1 MPDAQT
7 ASGCILPRSVQMKT
21 RPVPAVD
28 GTRERVV
35 TVMLSNE
42 EKAKM
47 TAKAKRKGLR
57 LAPWLRMLGLNDL
70 EKGD

>member
-1 MPDAQT
+1 
-7 ASGCILPRSVQMKT
+7 MKT